1 MVGSS
6 PPNIKYHHI
15 ATLRLLWSYLGSKN
29 PAWLLRYEIEKG
41 LRTIF
46 SSLMCPC
53 RHRNHHDIGMEQHT
67 KATLQRAMDGGSRRN
82 PTCKIDETLYFTK
95 TPKMFY
101 ACHVF
106 LFIICTSIPLY
117 PTPSGDP
124 TIHPIHPYT
133 YSTTVGTTFV
143 YDGLLSAL
151 LRWNLVD
158 V

>member
-1 MVGSS
+1 MSTKSELNRDTMQWGKGEMNNRFCGLCGSPKPKGWRSPQSWSYSWSSASSAAPVVGSS
-6 PPNIKYHHI
+6 PNIKYHHI

-67 KATLQRAMDGGSRRN
+67 KATLQHAMDGESRRN

-95 TPKMFY
+95 TPKMF
-101 ACHVF
+101 
-106 LFIICTSIPLY
+106 
-117 PTPSGDP
+117 
-124 TIHPIHPYT
+124 
-133 YSTTVGTTFV
+133 
-143 YDGLLSAL
+143 
-151 LRWNLVD
+151 
-158 V
+158 